1 MKTEV
6 ARTVTRMIDKEMRRN
21 DLSEIC
27 DNWGVTPDDYDEFM
41 AAAMAAIK
49 HQNDDHDH
57 LELEQ

>member
-6 ARTVTRMIDKEMRRN
+6 ARTVSRMIDKEMRRN

-41 AAAMAAIK
+41 AAAMVAIK
-49 HQNDDHDH
+49 YQNGDPGH
-57 LELEQ
+57 LELRQ

>member
-49 HQNDDHDH
+49 YQNGDHDH
-57 LELEQ
+57 LELKQ